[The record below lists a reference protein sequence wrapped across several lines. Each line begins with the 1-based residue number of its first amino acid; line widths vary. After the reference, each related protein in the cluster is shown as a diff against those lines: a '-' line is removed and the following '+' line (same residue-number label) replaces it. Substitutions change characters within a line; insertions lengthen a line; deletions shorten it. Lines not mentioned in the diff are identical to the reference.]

1 MTGTRS
7 VVLYGDSIVLASV
20 AAVLMQ
26 QENMRVHKISA
37 DCDWGTAAEPLE
49 PDVVLFD
56 LAAFSPNDLLCM
68 LVGSP
73 IPRLVGID
81 LSQNR
86 LLVLFCQEV
95 EGVAVSS
102 LMQAIY

>member
-26 QENMRVHKISA
+26 QEDMRVHKISA

-49 PDVVLFD
+49 AGCGF
-56 LAAFSPNDLLCM
+56 
-68 LVGSP
+68 
-73 IPRLVGID
+73 I
-81 LSQNR
+81 
-86 LLVLFCQEV
+86 
-95 EGVAVSS
+95 
-102 LMQAIY
+102 